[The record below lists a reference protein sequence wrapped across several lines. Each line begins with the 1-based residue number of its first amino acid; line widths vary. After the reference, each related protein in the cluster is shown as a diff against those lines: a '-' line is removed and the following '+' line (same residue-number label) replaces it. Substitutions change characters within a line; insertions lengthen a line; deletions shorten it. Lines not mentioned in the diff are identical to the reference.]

1 MTTDTPAAAIDAE
14 SASSEVSLEQ
24 ALALGIRAHQSG
36 NLETAQAIYQQIL
49 DAVPDADDA
58 LHFLGIAKHQ
68 AGDSAGGVE
77 LIERSIAIDPQANR
91 YNNLGNVLLE
101 MQRFEDATQAFR
113 HALDL
118 DPTHADA
125 YNNYGA
131 LLKAQKRF
139 DEASVAY
146 EKALALNPEHVDACN
161 NMGNLRTAQGR
172 AAEAVNFFCR
182 AITLMPTHKEA
193 RKLLGI
199 AYYTLGETDKAADVY
214 RQWLADEPENPIPR
228 HHLAA
233 CTREAVPLRAEDAYV
248 ERTFD
253 AFASSFDA
261 RLGHLD
267 YRAPQLLAEIL
278 RRDCGVADKQLVILD
293 AGCGTGLCGPLIADH
308 AAWLVGVDLSAGM
321 LEKAR
326 PRNVYDQLVKA
337 ELTAYLQSQTNAFD
351 VILSADTLVY
361 FGALEELLAAARGT
375 LRANGYLF
383 FSVESIAVLS
393 TESEVDY
400 RINPH
405 GRYSHGEQYLNRALA
420 AAGFVDV
427 VIESV
432 VLRREAGK
440 AVQGFAV
447 SCRAS
452 ALTLGPA
459 GRGMTQPQAN

>member
-1 MTTDTPAAAIDAE
+1 MTTDTLDATD
-14 SASSEVSLEQ
+14 ADNDSSEVPLEQ
-24 ALALGIRAHQSG
+24 ALALGIRAHQNG
-36 NLETAQAIYQQIL
+36 NLDTAQAIYQQIL
-49 DAVPDADDA
+49 DVVPDAADA
-58 LHFLGIAKHQ
+58 LHFLGIARHQ
-68 AGDSAGGVE
+68 AGDSAAGVE
-77 LIERSIAIDPQANR
+77 FINRSIELDPQANR

-101 MQRFEDATQAFR
+101 MEQFEGATDAFR

-125 YNNYGA
+125 YNNLGA

-146 EKALALNPEHVDACN
+146 EKALAINPEHVDAYN
-161 NMGNLRTAQGR
+161 NMGNLMAAQGR
-172 AAEAVNFFCR
+172 VVEAVNYFCK

-214 RQWLADEPENPIPR
+214 RQWLADEPDNPIPR

-233 CTREAVPLRAEDAYV
+233 CTSEAVPLRAADAYV

-267 YRAPQLLAEIL
+267 YCAPQLLAEIL
-278 RRDCGVADKQLVILD
+278 RRECGAADKQLVILD
-293 AGCGTGLCGPLIADH
+293 AGCGTGLCGPLIADY

-326 PRNVYDQLVKA
+326 PRQVYDQLVKA

-361 FGALEELLAAARGT
+361 FGALEEVLAAARGT

-383 FSVESIAVLS
+383 FSVESIAALS

-405 GRYSHGEQYLNRALA
+405 GRYSHGERYLRQALTG
-420 AAGFVDV
+420 AGFLQI
-427 VIESV
+427 VIEPV

-440 AVQGFAV
+440 SVHGFTV
-447 SCRAS
+447 SCRS
-452 ALTLGPA
+452 RPSPSVPFPLWERD
-459 GRGMTQPQAN
+459 RG